1 MHCRNNSRE
10 EHWPEKIPRQLTV
23 WEIGYRPG
31 RHHDRKRNVKK
42 KASDFVTQSD
52 VCCFWFLSHTSADYI
67 CIFVVFAFLTPQR
80 VCFPYFHRHA
90 ETLWWSKELCG
101 GFFSPLFLLQTP
113 VHLGG
118 WEESHYTQTL
128 IQWWSRVQFCCDV
141 FTGLLFS
148 AYFSVYSLL
157 PCSAFTLG
165 SSSSSLW
172 WTDCLITS
180 VYHCWSEEKF
190 RRWAPAS
197 LCIILAVVQHFC
209 RIHSTSVV
217 S

>member
-1 MHCRNNSRE
+1 MLFLV
-10 EHWPEKIPRQLTV
+10 P
-23 WEIGYRPG
+23 
-31 RHHDRKRNVKK
+31 
-42 KASDFVTQSD
+42 QSHQCWLYMYI
-52 VCCFWFLSHTSADYI
+52 CCFCFFDTTASVLP
-67 CIFVVFAFLTPQR
+67 IFSQTCWNTLMEQR
-80 VCFPYFHRHA
+80 A
-90 ETLWWSKELCG
+90 LW